1 MADEGIMALPQGT
14 GMQGE
19 QPPVQQQA
27 VTSADSYD
35 AAQTA
40 LGRVNPGEQAALKE
54 ALRQNIGNLQ
64 LTPQQ
69 LDALIQVFEYVS
81 QHPGDYKNLL
91 QKMLEA
97 GVLDEGDMPP
107 EYDPEF
113 IGAMLAV
120 LNEMQQMQAAGAQE
134 PMDMSPVVQGLQPM
148 GMASGGLADIGQYLA
163 SKGRGG
169 DSMLAHI
176 NPEEAAML
184 KRRGGSGTINPNTG
198 LPEFKE
204 GALGGVFDAIGGA
217 LKGVANVA
225 KDLLKSPVGRILGTI
240 ALATVLGPA
249 GVGLSMGVAGGLAG
263 AGTSLLAGGSV
274 KEALVSGA
282 MGYIGGGG
290 TVMGVNPVAAVGGY
304 LPGATG
310 TGIGAAGGAL
320 NTGLATG
327 LIGAGIGKLSGMSTE
342 DALQMGL
349 TSGVSAGALRAF
361 GADDYAIKS
370 KMLALHEAGD
380 PSALSL
386 YDTGNVANM
395 KAYIDA
401 KASPFSTPAPN
412 PVTAPAQSSP
422 FPGVPPA
429 TNAEMVSLGQRYSP
443 ATDAQIAN
451 LTSAGGNAV
460 PGQAPVLGAA
470 AQTGPADF
478 YSKLAPGELSNSPYQ
493 SSLRSMPAAPIAEPP
508 GFFDKALTGAG
519 RMYDTYLSP
528 DRAGLPS
535 DVSFF
540 RKYGPL
546 AAAGT
551 ATIAAF
557 GGMDSS
563 PAEIDPITAGERAR
577 YAESRLRAKARRDR
591 IEKGGYG
598 LEGNRP
604 LIYAADGGIMTAN
617 KVRHLY
623 EGGDAAGYGYG
634 EGEGAAQGAGMGGYG
649 SMGEGGGYYTNSD
662 EATRRA
668 IQETEGLMRD
678 VDTSATSARGRG
690 QSLGANLATRS
701 LDSASNMGSFA
712 APGFG
717 DLGQFLGSNP
727 AASTSA
733 PSGYFGRTTIAPEAA
748 APVNAPAGYF
758 GRVTIAPEAET
769 PVGRYGRTTIAPDSS
784 PEEAAAHMQAMQA
797 IADGV
802 TAQGNRNAGSFYEG
816 ADGRAKGGY
825 IGRFSEGGDAG
836 ERRRLAQERRRGYGL
851 EGNLLDTA
859 LAQARTGNAA
869 RPFEEYF
876 VNNSGDQRGPG
887 TDNTGDGQ
895 TIYGGLANLAGEANR
910 RGFTGLGGFL
920 ASGLP
925 VGAAYK
931 GGNFTT
937 ADLAALGNR
946 DAIAAMTAQNQAVA
960 QDAEGGSSG
969 DDGGGGARAGG
980 GATGGGYM
988 AKGGPAKMTRF
999 PRRDGPINGPG
1010 TGTSDDIPA
1019 MLSDGE
1025 FVFTAK
1031 AVRNAGGG
1039 SRRKG
1044 AARMYKLMKK
1054 LEGGAVKGN

>member
-1 MADEGIMALPQGT
+1 MADEGIMALPQGM
-14 GMQGE
+14 GMQDE
-19 QPPVQQQA
+19 QPQGQQPT

-81 QHPGDYKNLL
+81 QHPGDYVNLL

-120 LNEMQQMQAAGAQE
+120 LHEMQQMQAAGAQE
-134 PMDMSPVVQGLQPM
+134 PMDLSPVVQGLQPM

-240 ALATVLGPA
+240 ALATVLGPTA
-249 GVGLSMGVAGGLAG
+249 IGASLGS
-263 AGTSLLAGGSV
+263 AGTAALASGTVALAGGGSM
-274 KEALVSGA
+274 KEALISGA

-290 TVMGVNPVAAVGGY
+290 TVMGVNPVEAVGRY
-304 LPGATG
+304 LPGAAG

-327 LIGAGIGKLSGMSTE
+327 LVGAGIGKLGGMSTE
-342 DALQMGL
+342 DALKMGL
-349 TSGVSAGALRAF
+349 TSGVSAGGMKAF
-361 GADDYAIKS
+361 GGMSPEDYAQSTEVFKRAMDGDAVAS
-370 KMLALHEAGD
+370 DVYGRGNLAEI
-380 PSALSL
+380 
-386 YDTGNVANM
+386 
-395 KAYIDA
+395 KAYLA
-401 KASPFSTPAPN
+401 NN
-412 PVTAPAQSSP
+412 PTSNLANAPAQPSLFQNQGTQP
-422 FPGVPPA
+422 TPVPG
-429 TNAEMVSLGQRYSP
+429 Q
-443 ATDAQIAN
+443 
-451 LTSAGGNAV
+451 V
-460 PGQAPVLGAA
+460 PGQASFPGAGA
-470 AQTGPADF
+470 ETGPTDF
-478 YSKLAPGELSNSPYQ
+478 YTKLAPNELSNSPYQ
-493 SSLRSMPAAPIAEPP
+493 SSLRRLPATPVTEPP
-508 GFFDKALTGAG
+508 GFFDKALTGAENI
-519 RMYDTYLSP
+519 YDTYLSP
-528 DRAGLPS
+528 DRPLPPDAG
-535 DVSFF
+535 FF

-551 ATIAAF
+551 AAVAAF

-577 YAESRLRAKARRDR
+577 YEESRLRAKARRER
-591 IEKGGYG
+591 MANYG
-598 LEGNRP
+598 LEGNRPIAP
-604 LIYAADGGIMTAN
+604 LIYAADGGIVTAR

-623 EGGDAAGYGYG
+623 DGGDAAGYGYG
-634 EGEGAAQGAGMGGYG
+634 EGEGAAQGSGMGGYG
-649 SMGEGGGYYTNSD
+649 SSGTGEGLGRGIGPGYEAMALGNYATNTDYDAQDRSYMN
-662 EATRRA
+662 ANAANNALTA
-668 IQETEGLMRD
+668 QENNMRD
-678 VDTSATSARGRG
+678 A
-690 QSLGANLATRS
+690 QNLA
-701 LDSASNMGSFA
+701 ASSQFVRDRDAQYAAQDNATNPGGSF
-712 APGFG
+712 G
-717 DLGQFLGSNP
+717 
-727 AASTSA
+727 
-733 PSGYFGRTTIAPEAA
+733 
-748 APVNAPAGYF
+748 
-758 GRVTIAPEAET
+758 
-769 PVGRYGRTTIAPDSS
+769 
-784 PEEAAAHMQAMQA
+784 
-797 IADGV
+797 
-802 TAQGNRNAGSFYEG
+802 NAGIGYNTFSEG

-859 LAQARTGNAA
+859 LDQARTGNAA
-869 RPFEEYF
+869 RSFDEYF

-895 TIYGGLANLAGEANR
+895 TFYGGLGNLAAEAQR
-910 RGFTGLGGFL
+910 AGFPTIGGFL
-920 ASGLP
+920 ASGIP

-931 GGNFTT
+931 GGNFNT
-937 ADLAALGNR
+937 AGLAALGSPS
-946 DAIAAMTAQNQAVA
+946 AIAAMNSQNQRAV
-960 QDAEGGSSG
+960 QDAEQQSSASPFG
-969 DDGGGGARAGG
+969 PTGPDAPPGGGDTPEGDRGNVG
-980 GATGGGYM
+980 SGSGYM
-988 AKGGPAKMTRF
+988 AKGGPAKMTQF

>member
-19 QPPVQQQA
+19 QPPVQQPT

-134 PMDMSPVVQGLQPM
+134 PMDLSPVVQGLQPM

-290 TVMGVNPVAAVGGY
+290 TVMGVNPVAAVGSY
-304 LPGATG
+304 LPGA
-310 TGIGAAGGAL
+310 AGSAL

-327 LIGAGIGKLSGMSTE
+327 VIGAGIGKLSGMSTE

-349 TSGVSAGALRAF
+349 TSGASAGITRGF
-361 GADDYAIKS
+361 GGMSPDDYAVKS
-370 KMLALHEAGD
+370 KMLTLAEAGD
-380 PSALSL
+380 TNALTLHDS
-386 YDTGNVANM
+386 GNVGNM
-395 KAYIDA
+395 KAYLA
-401 KASPFSTPAPN
+401 NAENQLFK
-412 PVTAPAQSSP
+412 
-422 FPGVPPA
+422 GVPPA
-429 TNAEMVSLGQRYSP
+429 TDAQMVSLGQRYSP
-443 ATDAQIAN
+443 ATDAQMAN
-451 LTSAGGNAV
+451 LTPAGGNAV
-460 PGQAPVLGAA
+460 PGQAPVPGAA
-470 AQTGPADF
+470 AGTGPADF

-508 GFFDKALTGAG
+508 GFFDKMVTGAG
-519 RMYDTYLSP
+519 EMYNTYLSP

-591 IEKGGYG
+591 IKKGGYG
-598 LEGNRP
+598 LEGNMP
-604 LIYAADGGIMTAN
+604 LIYAADGGYIQRF
-617 KVRHLY
+617 V
-623 EGGDAAGYGYG
+623 AG
-634 EGEGAAQGAGMGGYG
+634 
-649 SMGEGGGYYTNSD
+649 SD
-662 EATRRA
+662 
-668 IQETEGLMRD
+668 
-678 VDTSATSARGRG
+678 
-690 QSLGANLATRS
+690 
-701 LDSASNMGSFA
+701 
-712 APGFG
+712 
-717 DLGQFLGSNP
+717 
-727 AASTSA
+727 
-733 PSGYFGRTTIAPEAA
+733 
-748 APVNAPAGYF
+748 
-758 GRVTIAPEAET
+758 
-769 PVGRYGRTTIAPDSS
+769 
-784 PEEAAAHMQAMQA
+784 
-797 IADGV
+797 ADGV
-802 TAQGNRNAGSFYEG
+802 LSN
-816 ADGRAKGGY
+816 D
-825 IGRFSEGGDAG
+825 
-836 ERRRLAQERRRGYGL
+836 ERRRLAQERRAGYSL

-859 LAQARTGNAA
+859 LDQARTGNTA
-869 RPFEEYF
+869 RPFDEYF

-887 TDNTGDGQ
+887 TSNTGTGQ
-895 TIYGGLANLAGEANR
+895 TAYGTLGNLAGEANR

-920 ASGLP
+920 ASGIP
-925 VGAAYK
+925 VGAEYNKVNIDTGLVEK
-931 GGNFTT
+931 GQVTL
-937 ADLAALGNR
+937 ADLAALSSYGG
-946 DAIAAMTAQNQAVA
+946 QP
-960 QDAEGGSSG
+960 EGFTGADSLGGFGPSTSG
-969 DDGGGGARAGG
+969 G
-980 GATGGGYM
+980 M
-988 AKGGPAKMTRF
+988 AKGGPARMTQF